1 MLIGLDVGTAGVK
14 ALLVN
19 SEGRILARAAAPVK
33 MVRGGGGAVEQDIED
48 IWSAA
53 CKALQGLHGAAD
65 LSAVR
70 AMGVSSQGGAIQ
82 IIDAQGRPAG
92 PVISWLD
99 GRGKPYDEQI
109 TRDLG
114 RAWFAEHTGHGGS
127 GVAVGQI
134 LRLAHNAPH
143 LLQRPGRIG
152 FVGDCIVQRLC
163 GQFAQDATSLSI
175 AVMLNP
181 RLRDVDPELLE
192 VLKIDAGQVSPL
204 LSVRQVAGCLGR
216 RAAETTGL
224 PAGIPVSTAV
234 HDQYA
239 AALGTAAV
247 HDGDVMFGAGT
258 AWVLLAAGAK
268 LAWPVIDSAFVC
280 PHVVEGLYGQ
290 LLSLSNGG
298 SSVSWALDF
307 LGFDAGRSG
316 DLDGILARVPAGCD
330 GLRVWPFLVNGGAA
344 GLAADV
350 AGRFAGLRLE
360 HTRAHGLR
368 AIVEGL
374 ACELARYLGFME
386 AAGLPIERLRMCG
399 GGARSTVTPQII
411 ADVTA
416 LPVACMIESEMS
428 ALGAAVIA
436 RGLLEPE
443 ADLRGLAERM
453 APAARTFQPGKNA
466 PRYRELLA
474 EYLACLPGGPFHA
487 LQRASTRGPE
497 DAGQGRPRPQAPADR
512 IGADQP
518 LHHVWTYNDMDR
530 AFWAEHLE
538 DWVPGQIIDA
548 HIHLSDPRNRLY
560 PMTEQ
565 RRRQYWVAEVSE
577 PLPADD
583 AQRCLSIVYPG
594 RQVTCVA
601 MGSPDLEFDLEA
613 ENTYNQAECARRGWW
628 SLALL
633 RPQWSAER
641 VAAEL
646 DKPGVIGVK
655 PYYSLIGRN
664 PHTRDEHLEAGIFDF
679 LPHHA
684 LEVLN
689 ERHAWVTLHVP
700 KADRLGHPDNIR
712 QIREIRRRYPQVVL
726 VIAHLGRCY
735 TEPHAQ
741 EALPQLADDP
751 GIYFDNS
758 AVLNPYV
765 HRLALQVIGPERIL
779 YGTDNPVFFM
789 RGRRQW
795 RGRTYINRTSYPFH
809 FNQHREPPEMEAQYT
824 LYMYEAL
831 RALKDACRQLG
842 IQRDRIEAIFSA
854 NARRLI
860 DSVTGTRPGW
870 PPSDA

>member
-1 MLIGLDVGTAGVK
+1 MLIGLDLGTAGVK
-14 ALLVN
+14 ALLVDL
-19 SEGRILARAAAPVK
+19 EGRILARAAAPVK
-33 MVRGGGGAVEQDIED
+33 LHRGSAGAVEQDLKD

-53 CKALQGLHGAAD
+53 CKALRGLRGAGD

-82 IIDAQGRPAG
+82 VITAQGRPAG

-99 GRGKPYDEQI
+99 GRGKPYDQQI
-109 TRDLG
+109 TEDLG
-114 RAWFAEHTGHGGS
+114 RAWFTEHTGHGGS
-127 GVAVGQI
+127 AVAVGQI
-134 LRLAHNAPH
+134 LRLDREAPR
-143 LLQRPGRIG
+143 LLQRPASIR

-181 RLRDVDPELLE
+181 RLRNVDPELLE
-192 VLKIDAGQVSPL
+192 VLKIDAEQLSPVL
-204 LSVRQVAGCLGR
+204 PVRQAAGALSAKVA
-216 RAAETTGL
+216 ADTGL
-224 PAGIPVSTAV
+224 PAGIPVSIAV

-258 AWVLLAAGAK
+258 AWVLLAAAAK
-268 LAWPVIDSAFVC
+268 SAWPVIDSAFVC

-290 LLSLSNGG
+290 LLSLGNGG

-307 LGFDAGRSG
+307 LGFDNAQRG
-316 DLDGILARVPAGCD
+316 DLDGILGGVPAGCD
-330 GLRVWPFLVNGGAA
+330 GLRAWPFLASGRAG
-344 GLAADV
+344 GLATEIS
-350 AGRFAGLRLE
+350 GRLAGLRLE
-360 HTRAHGLR
+360 HTRAHCLR

-374 ACELARYLGFME
+374 ACELARYLGFLE
-386 AAGLPIERLRMCG
+386 EAGLPIEHLRMCG
-399 GGARSTVTPQII
+399 GGARGSVTPQII
-411 ADVTA
+411 ADVTG
-416 LPVACMIESEMS
+416 LPVAGMVESEMS

-436 RGLLEPE
+436 RGLLEPA
-443 ADLRGLAERM
+443 ADLLALAEQM
-453 APAARTFQPGKNA
+453 APAARMFHPGTNA
-466 PRYRELLA
+466 RAYREILA
-474 EYLACLPGGPFHA
+474 EYLGSLPGGPFSVV
-487 LQRASTRGPE
+487 QRTSARGPGG
-497 DAGQGRPRPQAPADR
+497 AGQVRLPSTTLSCKAAG
-512 IGADQP
+512 DQP
-518 LHHVWTYNDMDR
+518 LHHVWTCDDVDR
-530 AFWAEHLE
+530 AFWADHLE
-538 DWVPGQIIDA
+538 DWVPRQITDA

-577 PLPADD
+577 PLEARD

-594 RQVTCVA
+594 RDVRCVA
-601 MGSPDLEFDLEA
+601 MGSPDLDFDLEA
-613 ENTYNQAECARRGWW
+613 ENTYNQVECAKRGWW

-646 DKPGVIGVK
+646 DRPGVIGVK
-655 PYYSLIGRN
+655 PYYSLIGRS
-664 PHTRDEHLEAGIFDF
+664 PDTRDEHLEAGIFDF

-689 ERHAWVTLHVP
+689 DRHVWVTLHVP
-700 KADRLGHPDNIR
+700 KAARLGHPDNIR
-712 QIREIRRRYPQVVL
+712 QITEIRRRYPNIVL

-741 EALPQLADDP
+741 EALPRLADDP

-765 HRLALQVIGPERIL
+765 HRLALRVIGPDRIL

-795 RGRTYINRTSYPFH
+795 RGRTYINRTNHPFY
-809 FNQHREPPEMEAQYT
+809 FNKLREPPEVEAHYT

-842 IQRDRIEAIFSA
+842 VQRSQIEAVFSG

-860 DSVTGTRPGW
+860 HSVTGAG
-870 PPSDA
+870 